1 MSAELLGDM
10 KDSALSS
17 VGIDDRK
24 DDELNSVELS
34 WLAEFKVL
42 KESWLDT
49 LFVRVFLLLFFLL
62 FGFVTFSP
70 DGTFFF
76 FFLLIEPSLDFLDF
90 SLLMLSFDDL
100 RFTDFV
106 LLLLR
111 FLTTAF
117 LLLGE
122 AGGDSGI
129 LGKLNGDMLSL
140 LEE

>member
-1 MSAELLGDM
+1 MSAELLGDI

-17 VGIDDRK
+17 VGIDVRK

-42 KESWLDT
+42 KESWLET
-49 LFVRVFLLLFFLL
+49 LFVRVFLLFFFL
-62 FGFVTFSP
+62 TFSP

-76 FFLLIEPSLDFLDF
+76 FLLLIAPSLDFLDF

-117 LLLGE
+117 LLRGE

-140 LEE
+140 LEQ